1 MVFGMTVSIGI
12 YARSSVAPAAGD
24 PAVETSTAR
33 QVQDCYRH
41 AQQHG
46 WEVAGVYRD
55 EGLSGFKKVHRPE
68 FERML
73 EDLRDGV
80 MGGVLCWKFDRL
92 CRNYRDFERVW
103 RLCEQTGAR
112 VISLHEHFDSST
124 PDGEPVIRLT
134 MSVAEIESQNTSL
147 RLQRYLRAAAR
158 AGRIHGGPRR
168 FGYERDGVTVR
179 ADEAE
184 VLRETAQRLLA
195 GASLRSIVADL
206 NSRGIRGAGGK
217 PLSTRSLGRI
227 LKAPRTAAIVVYRGE
242 EVASEAWEPILDR
255 PTWEQVRQLLDDP
268 SRSTASSR
276 ARRYLL
282 GGFLICGIEGCGKP
296 LISRPKYEPWG
307 TTRRYICTEGDQA
320 GGRVHLTI
328 AAEPVERLVVE
339 RALTW
344 LDGPGLARMLAARDD
359 GHRELAIQVVADER
373 ALIELSADFYQR
385 RLISRSEFLASHD
398 ELERRIRGSR
408 AKLAQSKGQGHL
420 AGLPTAPGALRA
432 VWEGWD
438 LDKRR
443 RLLALV
449 VDRVVVLPA
458 THHRGFDPDRVQVV
472 GWPDIDTGNEP
483 GTLPGARPG

>member
-1 MVFGMTVSIGI
+1 MSGALGMVSGMTGTIGI
-12 YARSSVAPAAGD
+12 YARLSVASATGD
-24 PAVETSTAR
+24 RAVETPIGR

-55 EGLSGFKKVHRPE
+55 EGLSGFKEVHRPE

-73 EDLRDGV
+73 EDLRGGV
-80 MGGVLCWKFDRL
+80 IGGVLCWKLDRL

-103 RLCEQTGAR
+103 QLCEQTGAR
-112 VISLHEHFDSST
+112 IISLHEQFDSST
-124 PDGEPVIRLT
+124 PHREPDIRL
-134 MSVAEIESQNTSL
+134 MMWVARMESENSSV
-147 RLQRYLRAAAR
+147 RLQRYMEAAAR
-158 AGRIHGGPRR
+158 AGKIHGGPRR

-179 ADEAE
+179 SDEAE
-184 VLRETAQRLLA
+184 VVQEAAQRLLA

-206 NSRGIRGAGGK
+206 NSRGNRGAGGK

-242 EVASEAWEPILDR
+242 EVASGTWEPILDR

-276 ARRYLL
+276 ARRHLL
-282 GGFLICGIEGCGKP
+282 GGFLICGIKGCGKP
-296 LISRPKYEPWG
+296 LISRPKSEPWG
-307 TTRRYICTEGDQA
+307 TIRRYICTEGDQA
-320 GGRVHLTI
+320 RGRVHLTI

-339 RALTW
+339 RVLNW
-344 LDGPGLARMLAARDD
+344 LDGPRLARMLADQAD
-359 GHRELAIQVVADER
+359 GDRQLASRLVADES
-373 ALIELSADFYQR
+373 ALVELSADFYQCR
-385 RLISRSEFLASHD
+385 RISREEFLANRD
-398 ELERRIRGSR
+398 ELECRIRGSR
-408 AKLAQSKGQGHL
+408 AELARSEGRTQL

-432 VWEGWD
+432 MWDGWD
-438 LDKRR
+438 LDQRR

-458 THHRGFDPDRVQVV
+458 THHRGFDPNRIRIS
-472 GWPDIDTGNEP
+472 GGLDIDAGP
-483 GTLPGARPG
+483 

>member
-1 MVFGMTVSIGI
+1 MSAALSMVSRMMGTIGI
-12 YARSSVAPAAGD
+12 YVRLSVASVDGD
-24 PAVETSTAR
+24 YAVETSTGR

-73 EDLRDGV
+73 EDLRGGV
-80 MGGVLCWKFDRL
+80 IGGVLCWKLDRL

-112 VISLHEHFDSST
+112 IISLHEQFDSST
-124 PDGEPVIRLT
+124 PIGEPVIRLM
-134 MSVAEIESQNTSL
+134 MSVAQMESQNTSV
-147 RLQRYLRAAAR
+147 RLQRYMQAAAH
-158 AGRIHGGPRR
+158 AGKIHAGPRR

-184 VLRETAQRLLA
+184 VIRETAQRLLA

-227 LKAPRTAAIVVYRGE
+227 LKASRTAAIVVYRGE
-242 EVASEAWEPILDR
+242 EVASGTWEPILDR
-255 PTWEQVRQLLDDP
+255 PTWEQVRQVLDDP

-282 GGFLICGIEGCGKP
+282 GGFLICGIKGCGKP

-307 TTRRYICTEGDQA
+307 TTRR
-320 GGRVHLTI
+320 
-328 AAEPVERLVVE
+328 
-339 RALTW
+339 
-344 LDGPGLARMLAARDD
+344 
-359 GHRELAIQVVADER
+359 
-373 ALIELSADFYQR
+373 
-385 RLISRSEFLASHD
+385 
-398 ELERRIRGSR
+398 
-408 AKLAQSKGQGHL
+408 
-420 AGLPTAPGALRA
+420 
-432 VWEGWD
+432 
-438 LDKRR
+438 
-443 RLLALV
+443 
-449 VDRVVVLPA
+449 
-458 THHRGFDPDRVQVV
+458 
-472 GWPDIDTGNEP
+472 
-483 GTLPGARPG
+483 

>member
-1 MVFGMTVSIGI
+1 MTGTIGV
-12 YARSSVAPAAGD
+12 YARLSVAPVAGD
-24 PAVETSTAR
+24 PAVENSTDR

-55 EGLSGFKKVHRPE
+55 EGLSGFKAVHRPE

-73 EDLRDGV
+73 EDLRTGV
-80 MGGVLCWKFDRL
+80 IGGVLCWKLDRL
-92 CRNYRDFERVW
+92 CRNTRDFERVW

-112 VISLHEHFDSST
+112 VISLHEQFDSST
-124 PDGEPVIRLT
+124 PDGEPAIRLM
-134 MSVAEIESQNTSL
+134 MSVARMESQNTSL
-147 RLQRYLRAAAR
+147 RLQRYMQAAAR
-158 AGRIHGGPRR
+158 AGKIHGGPRR

-184 VLRETAQRLLA
+184 VVCEAAQRLLA
-195 GASLRSIVADL
+195 GSSLRSIVADL

-227 LKAPRTAAIVVYRGE
+227 LKAPRTAAIVVYRDE
-242 EVASEAWEPILDR
+242 EVASGTWEPILDR

-268 SRSTASSR
+268 SRSTAPSR

-282 GGFLICGIEGCGKP
+282 GGFLICGLRGCGKP

-328 AAEPVERLVVE
+328 AAEPVERLVVG
-339 RALTW
+339 RVLSW
-344 LDGPGLARMLAARDD
+344 LDGPRLARILAAWAD
-359 GHRELAIQVVADER
+359 GDRELAGQLVVDER

-385 RLISRSEFLASHD
+385 RLISRAELLASRG
-398 ELERRIRGSR
+398 ELEGRIRDSR
-408 AKLAQSKGQGHL
+408 AKLSPSASRAQL
-420 AGLPTAPGALRA
+420 TGLPTAPGALRA
-432 VWEGWD
+432 AWEGWD
-438 LDKRR
+438 LDQRR

-449 VDRVVVLPA
+449 IDQVVILPA
-458 THHRGFDPDRVQVV
+458 THHRGFDPNRVQI
-472 GWPDIDTGNEP
+472 PDWLEINADP
-483 GTLPGARPG
+483 